1 MRRYDLL
8 KKKGIIGMAVML
20 SQAKL
25 TDDEYDVILENSLQD
40 RWLLWL
46 REEIADEGQKSYG
59 KKSRAKKGKRSRA
72 KK

>member
-20 SQAKL
+20 SKAVL
-25 TDDEYDVILENSLQD
+25 PEGSGESILENEEQD

-46 REEIADEGQKSYG
+46 KEEIADEGQKGYG

>member
-46 REEIADEGQKSYG
+46 REEIADEGQKGYG